1 MYGEAGKLRIGIIG
15 LGRVATATH
24 IPVLKQIRT
33 VEITACSE
41 VNKDRINR
49 VKEFF
54 RIPNLFQDYREMY
67 KSGLIDAVY
76 ICTPPDM
83 HYEASVAAMKHGIH
97 VLCEKPMGRTIE
109 EAKKMTALADKC
121 DLVLM
126 PGFKYRYNTH
136 LQRAAKCVD
145 SGKLGEI
152 LQVEAAF
159 MTPGP
164 YISWDP
170 KSDWYMHREN
180 GGVVYDIGVH
190 VIELLNLLLPQRIN
204 SVTAYSHNGYH
215 DYNTP
220 TNVSCSFLLDS
231 GATGTVVFGWRSSV
245 DITKVAIYGT
255 GGAVSVSL
263 KSIEYINAG
272 TDPKDRIIS
281 HLTNSANEV
290 KTVTNRIISI
300 LKGTEVSINDFQ
312 QAKAFI
318 AAIEKKAQ
326 PPVTGEDAVY
336 VHKVLQAIW
345 ESIDKQCPI
354 YL

>member
-1 MYGEAGKLRIGIIG
+1 
-15 LGRVATATH
+15 
-24 IPVLKQIRT
+24 
-33 VEITACSE
+33 
-41 VNKDRINR
+41 
-49 VKEFF
+49 
-54 RIPNLFQDYREMY
+54 
-67 KSGLIDAVY
+67 
-76 ICTPPDM
+76 
-83 HYEASVAAMKHGIH
+83 
-97 VLCEKPMGRTIE
+97 
-109 EAKKMTALADKC
+109 
-121 DLVLM
+121 
-126 PGFKYRYNTH
+126 
-136 LQRAAKCVD
+136 
-145 SGKLGEI
+145 
-152 LQVEAAF
+152 
-159 MTPGP
+159 
-164 YISWDP
+164 
-170 KSDWYMHREN
+170 MHREN